1 MILKQK
7 FAISIIMLL
16 AFSTAS
22 SANPTGIN
30 GWWGFDKNGC
40 NDTDNQY
47 RVALGKW
54 KIDND
59 KIKFGEGKELIGLY
73 DGTCDL
79 SDKKENSNKIE
90 YQASCNLEGENY
102 TGIAKIKFN
111 NLNSINLTFPG
122 SNQEGIELV
131 RCVTNEEVKDKQA
144 KFTEPSNKKIKYT
157 SYKNSAAE
165 FSIDVPQEILYPQGE
180 SGNHMGQVFKSTDMD
195 AKLITYGEGNP
206 NDMAIDDLYFDALNP
221 DDKDYKVFTYKLLS
235 DNWFV
240 VTGYHNNNVF
250 YKKTILST
258 NTGLILSFY
267 FEYPKSKK
275 STYDDI
281 TIRMSKSFKE
291 F

>member
-1 MILKQK
+1 
-7 FAISIIMLL
+7 
-16 AFSTAS
+16 
-22 SANPTGIN
+22 
-30 GWWGFDKNGC
+30 
-40 NDTDNQY
+40 
-47 RVALGKW
+47 
-54 KIDND
+54 
-59 KIKFGEGKELIGLY
+59 
-73 DGTCDL
+73 
-79 SDKKENSNKIE
+79 
-90 YQASCNLEGENY
+90 
-102 TGIAKIKFN
+102 
-111 NLNSINLTFPG
+111 LTFPG